1 MVQIT
6 DRELAVF
13 QMHNNRY
20 SRNEIAK
27 ALGISNQTVEYCL
40 EKNKKYF
47 SKLFEMDAHGER
59 GVI

>member
-13 QMHNNRY
+13 QMHNNCY

-27 ALGISNQTVEYCL
+27 VLGISNQTVEYCL
-40 EKNKKYF
+40 EKIKRRTGKK
-47 SKLFEMDAHGER
+47 
-59 GVI
+59 

>member
-13 QMHNNRY
+13 QMHNNCY

-40 EKNKKYF
+40 EKNKKYLR
-47 SKLFEMDAHGER
+47 KLSEMDAHDER

>member
-13 QMHNNRY
+13 QMHNNCY

-27 ALGISNQTVEYCL
+27 VLGISNQTVEYCL
-40 EKNKKYF
+40 EKNKK
-47 SKLFEMDAHGER
+47 KDWEK
-59 GVI
+59 VIENYKDLMGWN